1 MFVHI
6 LSYPRRAWAAYTRAV
21 LATRDSLLDWLGSFV
36 TLR

>member
-1 MFVHI
+1 MTRI
-6 LSYPRRAWAAYTRAV
+6 RRAWAAYKRGV